1 MKKYLV
7 FVSLIPLIFL
17 SVLNVFPQDTQGVV
31 GIWLGT
37 LRAGAIEVRLVFH
50 ISTQPDKTLKAL
62 MDSPDQGAKGI
73 EMDAAVFVENTLT
86 LELKKAGILY
96 TAKLS
101 ADGSELDG
109 EFQQGGLKTKMPM
122 KRIKEAPSIIRPQD
136 PKKPYPYVEEDVV
149 YENTRDKVKLA
160 ATLTLPQGNGPFPA
174 VILITG
180 SGAQNRN
187 EEVMGH
193 RPFLV
198 LADHLTRKGIAVL
211 RADDRGVG
219 GSTGNISDSTSENFA
234 YDALAGI
241 EFLKSRKEIDV
252 KKIGLIGHSEGG
264 IIAPLAASLSKDV
277 AFIVMMAGTGLTGED
292 ILYLQGALIS
302 RAMGVSEEKIKENT
316 DLQKRIFSVL
326 KSQKDEASIK
336 KELSSLFEESYEK
349 MTDEEKK
356 AITDK
361 NTYLEGQFKSLLSPW
376 FRFFLTYDPKS
387 ALGKVTCPVLAINGE
402 KDLQVPPQE
411 NLPVIEQTLKQSGNR
426 DVTVQM
432 LPGLNHLFQKS
443 ATGAVSEYPQ
453 IPETI
458 NPAAL
463 TAISGWITER
473 VQNIK

>member
-1 MKKYLV
+1 MKKILI
-7 FVSLIPLIFL
+7 FISLIPLICL
-17 SVLNVFPQDTQGVV
+17 SVLNVFPEETQGIV
-31 GIWLGT
+31 GIWLGS
-37 LRAGAIEVRLVFH
+37 LRVGGIELRLVFH
-50 ISTQPDKTLKAL
+50 ISAQPDKTLKAL
-62 MDSPDQGAKGI
+62 MDSPDQGSKGI
-73 EMDAAVFVENTLT
+73 EMESAVFTESILTVEH
-86 LELKKAGILY
+86 KKAGILY
-96 TAKLS
+96 TARLS

-122 KRIKEAPSIIRPQD
+122 KRIKEAPSVIRLQD
-136 PKKPYPYVEEDVV
+136 PKKPYPYLEEDVV

-160 ATLTLPQGNGPFPA
+160 ATLTLPQGSGPFPA
-174 VILITG
+174 AILITG

-187 EEVMGH
+187 EEIMGH

-198 LADHLTRKGIAVL
+198 LADHLTRNGIAVL

-219 GSTGNISDSTSENFA
+219 GSTGNIADSTSENFA

-241 EFLKSRKEIDV
+241 EFLKSRKGVDA
-252 KKIGLIGHSEGG
+252 KRIGLIGHSEGG

-277 AFIVMMAGTGLTGED
+277 AFIVMMAGTGLTGEE

-316 DLQKRIFSVL
+316 DLQKKIFSVL
-326 KSQKDEASIK
+326 KSQKDETSVK
-336 KELSSLFEESYEK
+336 KELSYLFEESYQK
-349 MTDEEKK
+349 MTEEEKK

-361 NTYLEGQFKSLLSPW
+361 NKYLEEQFKSLLSPW

-387 ALGKVTCPVLAINGE
+387 ALSKVTCPVLALNGE

-411 NLPVIEQTLKQSGNR
+411 NLSVIEQTLKQSGNR
-426 DVTVQM
+426 DVTAQL

-443 ATGAVSEYPQ
+443 ATGAVSEYAQ

-458 NPAAL
+458 NPVAL
-463 TAISGWITER
+463 AAISDWILER